1 MPLPRPMPTD
11 ERAPRWT
18 RTQIQARP
26 GMLLT
31 HVGSQPHVIHVST
44 RDNIRPQ
51 DLTPCVFP
59 SSCTQGCVL
68 SHTQTAPIYP
78 LIHAF
83 IPHAVGS
90 ATRPSWTPSGAVL
103 GRWKPG
109 QSLLPVAPWGTWP
122 LSPEASSPSFLCPQ
136 PLGGH
141 LGPLRSPCK
150 PQ

>member
-59 SSCTQGCVL
+59 SPCTQGCVL
-68 SHTQTAPIYP
+68 SHTDCTHLPTHTRVHTSCPGVADYALADP
-78 LIHAF
+78 F
-83 IPHAVGS
+83 RGS
-90 ATRPSWTPSGAVL
+90 LGEMETWAEPPPSSTL
-103 GRWKPG
+103 
-109 QSLLPVAPWGTWP
+109 
-122 LSPEASSPSFLCPQ
+122 
-136 PLGGH
+136 GH
-141 LGPLRSPCK
+141 LAPLP
-150 PQ
+150 